1 MKKIIMIICI
11 MSCFIVGNVNAKE
24 QIYYTNSNGVTF
36 TKEEYDFLNNIYFE
50 GYINYMTKE
59 DYNNFISSNI
69 MSKKIKISTT
79 DNQIV
84 PFAEGSYSSPK
95 KTVKIA
101 SACSNTCTIII
112 TAEWKTSPVTRS
124 YDNIGAYLDGTSLI
138 RHAKTLVYSESE
150 SASYSLLK
158 KEKNGI
164 AATIMLPRNGTK
176 ISLIQEL
183 EVTKSGKITASYQH
197 VTSNISLANS
207 QKYSFSKNGY
217 GGVFLFQNSIKSYY
231 DAMRGVTISLS

>member
-1 MKKIIMIICI
+1 MKKIIIIICI
-11 MSCFIVGNVNAKE
+11 ISCFIIGNVNAKE
-24 QIYYTNSNGVTF
+24 QNYYTNSNGVSF
-36 TKEEYDFLNNIYFE
+36 SKEEYEFLNTIYFE
-50 GYINYMTKE
+50 GYVNYMTKA
-59 DYNNFISSNI
+59 DYNDFISSNI
-69 MSKKIKISTT
+69 MSKEIKISMT

-95 KTVKIA
+95 KTVKIV

-138 RHAKTLVYSESE
+138 RHAKTFVYSESE
-150 SASYSLLK
+150 SVSYSSLK
-158 KEKNGI
+158 KEKNRI
-164 AATIMLPRNGTK
+164 AATIMLPRDGTR
-176 ISLIQEL
+176 IWLTQEF
-183 EVTKSGKITASYQH
+183 EVTKSGKITTSYQH
-197 VTSNISLANS
+197 AMSKISLANS

-217 GGVFLFQNSIKSYY
+217 GGVFLFQNSIRSYY